1 MKYKRKNF
9 CHMLGAELY
18 LFTHKRSFW
27 FAFWVML
34 LFSGGTYLIDVRNNF
49 GIDISSTLRA
59 CDHFVLNYW
68 VEGIPYFS
76 VFFPF
81 LVTFPVAF
89 PSFDEEHAGSCAYSI
104 SRGSRTR
111 RDICR
116 ALAAFLSGFLIM
128 CIPLLLN
135 LAWNAATFE
144 MTANS
149 HEGMVNSRG
158 YFGKAGY
165 AFEEFYHLH
174 PWLYEIFI
182 ILHVGIFAGICG
194 IFAYSIAN
202 YIRKYKILTA
212 LPVFLV
218 FFVSQSLHITGYEM
232 DMYLMCPMR
241 EIDFWPMVTVEIVMF
256 ATGTGLLIQNI
267 RTRELL

>member
-89 PSFDEEHAGSCAYSI
+89 PSRNMLEAVLTVSQEDHV
-104 SRGSRTR
+104 
-111 RDICR
+111 
-116 ALAAFLSGFLIM
+116 
-128 CIPLLLN
+128 
-135 LAWNAATFE
+135 
-144 MTANS
+144 
-149 HEGMVNSRG
+149 HE
-158 YFGKAGY
+158 
-165 AFEEFYHLH
+165 
-174 PWLYEIFI
+174 
-182 ILHVGIFAGICG
+182 GIFAGHWQ
-194 IFAYSIAN
+194 
-202 YIRKYKILTA
+202 L
-212 LPVFLV
+212 
-218 FFVSQSLHITGYEM
+218 FFPDFSSCVSH
-232 DMYLMCPMR
+232 
-241 EIDFWPMVTVEIVMF
+241 FF
-256 ATGTGLLIQNI
+256 
-267 RTRELL
+267 